1 MKFLFEV
8 ILYFLNFVFKL
19 FDQITV
25 GRSTKD
31 HNVDVDLSLEGPAW
45 KISRRQG
52 TIRLR
57 NNGDFFLSSEGKR
70 PIFVDSRPILAGNKM
85 KLNNN
90 SVIEVL
96 NHSLALLYK
105 TKYQK

>member
-1 MKFLFEV
+1 M
-8 ILYFLNFVFKL
+8 
-19 FDQITV
+19 
-25 GRSTKD
+25 
-31 HNVDVDLSLEGPAW
+31 DLSLEGPAW
-45 KISRRQG
+45 KVSRRQG

-90 SVIEVL
+90 SVIEVIVDRVKETL
-96 NHSLALLYK
+96 IKLIR
-105 TKYQK
+105 TIFF

>member
-1 MKFLFEV
+1 M
-8 ILYFLNFVFKL
+8 
-19 FDQITV
+19 
-25 GRSTKD
+25 
-31 HNVDVDLSLEGPAW
+31 DLSLEGPAW

-57 NNGDFFLSSEGKR
+57 NNGDFFISSEGKR

-90 SVIEVL
+90 SVIEVIIQIIILFLFLL
-96 NHSLALLYK
+96 NTNKFLYFEDRWSSIHIFNK
-105 TKYQK
+105 SRFNISNTPGNS

>member
-1 MKFLFEV
+1 
-8 ILYFLNFVFKL
+8 
-19 FDQITV
+19 
-25 GRSTKD
+25 
-31 HNVDVDLSLEGPAW
+31 VDLSLEGPAW
-45 KISRRQG
+45 KVSRRQG

-90 SVIEVL
+90 SVIEVITIKKQSKF
-96 NHSLALLYK
+96 NSKINVCRISLFE
-105 TKYQK
+105 

>member
-1 MKFLFEV
+1 MK
-8 ILYFLNFVFKL
+8 NFYIFI
-19 FDQITV
+19 FISFQISV

-31 HNVDVDLSLEGPAW
+31 HTVDVDLSLEGPAW
-45 KISRRQG
+45 KVSRRQG

-90 SVIEVL
+90 SVIEVTIMIFPIL
-96 NHSLALLYK
+96 NEFI
-105 TKYQK
+105 

>member
-1 MKFLFEV
+1 M
-8 ILYFLNFVFKL
+8 
-19 FDQITV
+19 

-31 HNVDVDLSLEGPAW
+31 HTVDVDLTLEGPAL
-45 KISRRQG
+45 KVSRRQG

-90 SVIEVL
+90 SVIEVIITIL
-96 NHSLALLYK
+96 KSTMELIRSFLSNENFFSFRSKLRLIS
-105 TKYQK
+105 